1 MSKEGINKKS
11 ECGGCATGG
20 SALQQDKSRQTG
32 AVIGGTRMQSEAE
45 KWTGKALASLSLQ
58 LQRILVRRLRAG
70 QSFCRRAASVP
81 PLEQSTAVRAG
92 SEVMRRQWDW
102 SAGGAMM

>member
-32 AVIGGTRMQSEAE
+32 AVIGGLRMQSEAE
-45 KWTGKALASLSLQ
+45 KWIGNALASLSLQ
-58 LQRILVRRLRAG
+58 LQRILVR
-70 QSFCRRAASVP
+70 P

-92 SEVMRRQWDW
+92 SEAMRRQWDW